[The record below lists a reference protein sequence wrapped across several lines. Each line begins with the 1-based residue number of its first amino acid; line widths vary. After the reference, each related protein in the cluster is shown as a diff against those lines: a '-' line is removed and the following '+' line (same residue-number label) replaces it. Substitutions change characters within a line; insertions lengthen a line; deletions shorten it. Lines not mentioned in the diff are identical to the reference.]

1 MQNVIGIRELRAH
14 LSAYIRRVKAGETV
28 IITDRGRPVGRIV
41 PYGQSLEDRVDA
53 LELAGLISWNGQKLP
68 QFEPTVRIQGNRAIA
83 DLLLED
89 RE

>member
-53 LELAGLISWNGQKLP
+53 LELAGLIAWNGQKLP
-68 QFEPTVRIQGNRAIA
+68 QVEPSVQIQGNRAIA